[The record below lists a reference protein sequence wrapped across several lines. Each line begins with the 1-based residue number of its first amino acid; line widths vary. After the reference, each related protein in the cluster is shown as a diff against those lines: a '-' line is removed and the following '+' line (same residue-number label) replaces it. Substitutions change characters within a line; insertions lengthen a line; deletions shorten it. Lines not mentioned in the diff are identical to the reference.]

1 MLKSNLIWIA
11 RLIFTSVLSAAVVF
25 PLVFSSSNEPK
36 STQENNQETHTAK
49 IPINQKVKT
58 LTLPLSPPPL
68 TNPPSYNSVF
78 QSDHNKSNLQSNL
91 RNLNPG
97 KTQKVSA
104 TITTKPATPP
114 PFDINQSLKFLSPL
128 FDSAVSWGMVAIGL
142 AEGNYR
148 LFEENGTLLVQQTP
162 LYYGH
167 TDPGNLSWGQVVTN
181 YGPCS
186 DQGRSG
192 GDIALAEYLCSQ
204 RVLQR
209 LPINLFD
216 LNAAGINP
224 NFDIEALINTADL
237 YNQASPIHSR
247 RFPEAL
253 FLARQGGKTGVDA
266 IAWARTAS
274 FYLNEKNQLDIE
286 KGENKA
292 SGLLGICKRERRPV
306 TEWQCV
312 HHDQLRRAN
321 AINAVVEYYQKAQQ
335 VQNSP

>member
-1 MLKSNLIWIA
+1 MLNSNLIWIT
-11 RLIFTSVLSAAVVF
+11 RLIFTSLLSAAVVF
-25 PLVFSSSNEPK
+25 PFVFSSSNEPK
-36 STQENNQETHTAK
+36 STQDNTPETNTAK
-49 IPINQKVKT
+49 IPINQDVKT
-58 LTLPLSPPPL
+58 LTLPLSPPPSL
-68 TNPPSYNSVF
+68 TTPPSYNSVF
-78 QSDHNKSNLQSNL
+78 SSGNSKPNPSNLNS
-91 RNLNPG
+91 G
-97 KTQKVSA
+97 TTQKVSS
-104 TITTKPATPP
+104 TVNTKPATPP

-192 GDIALAEYLCSQ
+192 GDIALAEYMCSQ
-204 RVLQR
+204 RALQR

-224 NFDIEALINTADL
+224 NYDIEALINTADL

-253 FLARQGGKTGVDA
+253 FLARQAGKTGVEA

-274 FYLNEKNQLDIE
+274 FYLNEQNQLDIE

-292 SGLLGICKRERRPV
+292 SGLLGICRRERRPV

-312 HHDQLRRAN
+312 EYDQLRRAN
-321 AINAVVEYYQKAQQ
+321 AINTVVEYYQKAQQ
-335 VQNSP
+335 VQNSQ